1 MKLMTQRHMRHQLG
15 VTLIELMIGVV
26 LGLLLVA
33 VAGAAFITQSNTT
46 RATDE
51 SSRLQETARVA
62 MNSLERTIRMAGF
75 VSYGEGSAAPVGF
88 CGATATTTDSA
99 GGDPPVPGPF
109 IEGRS
114 GSGHLENSDRLVL
127 RFYGAGADTLPNG
140 DGSVRDC
147 RGVSVPGQP
156 SNNTVNTFY
165 VDRDP
170 DNEPALFCS
179 VRIPGSTGAST
190 AQALIPGVESFQIV
204 FAVTNGV
211 TSEPRQ
217 LLSAGEITDWRRV
230 VAVKIS
236 VMLRGDIGSRSTLD
250 VGPTSAQDYYD
261 MFDADY
267 TTQVG
272 SADAGAK
279 LTPATLLTDAERR
292 RLRRVFSST
301 IELRNSPATL
311 CP

>member
-1 MKLMTQRHMRHQLG
+1 MRLIARRGFGLQAG
-15 VTLIELMIGVV
+15 VSLIELMIGMV

-33 VAGAAFITQSNTT
+33 FTGAAFITQSNTT

-62 MNSLERTIRMAGF
+62 ITTLERTIRMAGF
-75 VSYGEGSAAPVGF
+75 VSYGEGAQSPVGF
-88 CGATATTTDSA
+88 CSATTATTDSA
-99 GGDPPVPGPF
+99 AGDPPVLGPF
-109 IEGRS
+109 IEARS
-114 GSGHLENSDRLVL
+114 GSGHLENSDRLIL
-127 RFYGAGADTLPNG
+127 RFYGAGPASSANG

-147 RGVSVPGQP
+147 RGLSVPGQP

-179 VRIPGSTGAST
+179 VRVPGSAAAST
-190 AQALIPGVESFQIV
+190 TQAMIPGVESFQV
-204 FAVTNGV
+204 LFAVTDGT
-211 TSEPRQ
+211 TSEPRR
-217 LLSAGEITDWRRV
+217 LLAAGDVTDWRRV

-236 VMLRGDIGSRSTLD
+236 VMLRGDIGSRPSAD
-250 VGPTSAQDYYD
+250 VGPSSTQAYYD

-267 TTQVG
+267 TARAG
-272 SADAGAK
+272 SSDVGAK
-279 LTPATLLTDAERR
+279 FTPSTLLTAAERL

-311 CP
+311 CT